1 MSIARRANLVLD
13 VCFEIDD
20 SGLLTVTASDPV
32 TKKSANI
39 AITSDK
45 LNLTNREIKDMAKLA
60 KKQRDHYHKQE
71 VRAARLGGNPIAAAQ
86 QNKGD

>member
-20 SGLLTVTASDPV
+20 SGLLTVTARDPV
-32 TKKSANI
+32 TNKSANVSV
-39 AITSDK
+39 TSDK

-60 KKQRDHYHKQE
+60 KKQRDHYQK
-71 VRAARLGGNPIAAAQ
+71 
-86 QNKGD
+86 